1 MQITRLQNIYIK
13 ILEYTS
19 RFFEYTSRF
28 SNTYTSRFFEY
39 TSRFFEYTSRFS
51 NIYQNYRIYIYIT
64 RFSNIHHKIFE
75 YYTPQRAGPEVIK
88 PSRVR
93 TCTHVPNR
101 TSCSNSY
108 SYSRSRGYKTFP
120 YSYSY
125 PSRVQIG
132 GYLSKLHSLL
142 TTILKAVSGRNL
154 TNV

>member
-28 SNTYTSRFFEY
+28 FEY
-39 TSRFFEYTSRFS
+39 LYIKIF
-51 NIYQNYRIYIYIT
+51 RIYIKIFRIYIKI
-64 RFSNIHHKIFE
+64 FEYISKLQNIHIHHKIFE

-132 GYLSKLHSLL
+132 GYLSKLHSLQQYSKL
-142 TTILKAVSGRNL
+142 FLGGI
-154 TNV
+154 